1 MATMAIEETGSLRVE
16 EKLYQNRYLVDA
28 GRPPSRSHPTK
39 FLRPC

>member
-1 MATMAIEETGSLRVE
+1 MANMAIEEAGSHRVE

-28 GRPPSRSHPTK
+28 GRPTSRLHPTK